1 MIPSLST
8 MDKPVEKP
16 KGVSKKTL
24 ALGASAAVVLLAGAF
39 AIPTARRWSKA
50 ERSVSGQQ
58 IRVGTVARGELLRDA
73 SAQGKIV
80 AALHP
85 TLFSPSQGIVT
96 LLVKAGSE
104 VKKGQPLARI
114 ESPELKSKLAQEKA
128 TLLSMESSLERQKIS
143 ARQASLKN
151 AQNVDLLEVK
161 LQAATRLLER
171 AQRTFDEGLLN
182 KTDYEK
188 AKDDL
193 KVAQLELEHARQ
205 ASKLDDET
213 AAFDVRDKEL
223 QVTRQ
228 ASISTEFQR
237 QMDQTNIVAPFD
249 GLVAS
254 VAVQDR
260 DAVIASQPILTVVN
274 LEKYEIEITLPENY
288 AADAQPGTAALID
301 YEGRPYPGKVTAIS
315 PEIKD
320 SQVKGTVVF
329 DGEAPQN
336 LRQSQRVSVRMVF
349 ERRPNVLKLPR
360 GPFLE
365 NGAGRSCYVL
375 ANGVATKRDIEVGAV
390 SVAEVEITK
399 GLSEGDKVI
408 VSDTSDFAGAR
419 TVLVR

>member
-1 MIPSLST
+1 MIPSISA

-16 KGVSKKTL
+16 RGVSKRTI
-24 ALGASAAVVLLAGAF
+24 ALVASGIVILVSAAF
-39 AIPTARRWSKA
+39 AIPTARRWSRA
-50 ERSVSGQQ
+50 ERSVAAHE
-58 IRVGTVARGELLRDA
+58 IRLGTVARGELLRDA
-73 SAQGKIV
+73 SAQGKVV

-96 LLVKAGSE
+96 LLVKAGAE

-114 ESPELKSKLAQEKA
+114 ESPELSSKLAQEKA
-128 TLLSMESSLERQKIS
+128 GLQSMESSFERQKIS
-143 ARQASLKN
+143 ARQQALKN

-193 KVAQLELEHARQ
+193 KVAQLELANAK
-205 ASKLDDET
+205 ASSRLDEET
-213 AAFDVRDKEL
+213 AAFDIRDREL

-228 ASISTEFQR
+228 ASIAAELTR
-237 QMDQTNIVAPFD
+237 QFGQTNIAAPFD

-260 DAVIASQPILTVVN
+260 DAVVASQPILTVVN
-274 LEKYEIEITLPENY
+274 LEKYEVEITLPENY
-288 AADAQPGTAALID
+288 AADVAPGTAALIA
-301 YEGRPYPGKVTAIS
+301 YEGREYPGKVTAIS

-320 SQVKGTVVF
+320 SQIKGTVVF
-329 DGEAPQN
+329 DGTSPQN

-349 ERRPNVLKLPR
+349 EKKPDVLKLPR

-365 NGAGRSCYVL
+365 SGAGRSAYVL
-375 ANGVATKRDIEVGAV
+375 VNGVATKRDIEVGAV
-390 SVAEVEITK
+390 SVSEVEVVK
-399 GLSEGDKVI
+399 GLAEGERVI
-408 VSDTSDFAGAR
+408 VSDTSEWNGAK

>member
-1 MIPSLST
+1 MIPSLSA

-16 KGVSKKTL
+16 KGVSKTTI
-24 ALGASAAVVLLAGAF
+24 AIGAAGIVILVSAAF
-39 AIPTARRWSKA
+39 AIPAARRWSRA
-50 ERSVSGQQ
+50 ERSVAAHE

-73 SAQGKIV
+73 SAQGKVV

-96 LLVKAGSE
+96 LLVKAGAE

-114 ESPELKSKLAQEKA
+114 ESPELSSKLAQERA
-128 TLLSMESSLERQKIS
+128 GLQSMESSLERQKIT
-143 ARQASLKN
+143 ARQQALKN

-193 KVAQLELEHARQ
+193 KVAQLELAN
-205 ASKLDDET
+205 AKTSSKLDEET
-213 AAFDVRDKEL
+213 AAFDIRDREL

-228 ASISTEFQR
+228 ASISTELTR
-237 QMDQTNIVAPFD
+237 QLGQTNIAAPFD

-254 VAVQDR
+254 VGVQDR
-260 DAVIASQPILTVVN
+260 DAVAASQPILTVVN
-274 LEKYEIEITLPENY
+274 LEKYEVEITLPENY
-288 AADAQPGTAALID
+288 AADVAPGTAALIA
-301 YEGRPYPGKVTAIS
+301 YEGREYPGKVTAIS
-315 PEIKD
+315 PEIRD
-320 SQVKGTVVF
+320 SQIKGTVVF
-329 DGEAPQN
+329 DGTSPQN

-349 ERRPNVLKLPR
+349 EKKPDVLKLPR

-365 NGAGRSCYVL
+365 SGAGRSAYVL

-390 SVAEVEITK
+390 SVSEVEVVK

-408 VSDTSDFAGAR
+408 VSDTSEWNGAK

>member
-1 MIPSLST
+1 
-8 MDKPVEKP
+8 MDKPVEKS
-16 KGVSKKTL
+16 KGLTKKTALL
-24 ALGASAAVVLLAGAF
+24 AAAGGVVLLSAAF
-39 AIPTARRWSKA
+39 AIPAARRWSRA
-50 ERSVSGQQ
+50 DRSVAAHE
-58 IRVGTVARGELLRDA
+58 IRVATVSRGELLRDA
-73 SAQGKIV
+73 AAQGRIV

-96 LLVKAGSE
+96 LLVKAGAE

-114 ESPELKSKLAQEKA
+114 DSPELSSKLAQEKA
-128 TLLSMESSLERQKIS
+128 TLLSMESSLDRQKIS
-143 ARQASLKN
+143 ARQAALKN
-151 AQNVDLLEVK
+151 AQNVDLLEVR

-193 KVAQLELEHARQ
+193 KIAQLELANAKEAT
-205 ASKLDDET
+205 KLDAET
-213 AAFDVRDKEL
+213 GAFDIRDKEL

-228 ASISTEFQR
+228 ASISSELQR
-237 QMDQTNIVAPFD
+237 QMDQTKIAAPFD
-249 GLVAS
+249 GIVAS

-260 DAVIASQPILTVVN
+260 DAVTLSQPILTVVN
-274 LEKYEIEITLPENY
+274 LEKYEVEITLPENY
-288 AADAQPGTAALID
+288 AADAQPGTAALIS
-301 YEGRPYPGKVTAIS
+301 YEGRDYPGKVTVIS

-329 DGEAPQN
+329 DGTSPQN

-349 ERRPNVLKLPR
+349 EKKPDVLKLPR

-365 NGAGRSCYVL
+365 NGAGRWAYVV
-375 ANGVATKRDIEVGAV
+375 ANGVATKRDIAVGVV
-390 SVAEVEITK
+390 SVSEVEVTK
-399 GLSEGDKVI
+399 GLKEGDQVI
-408 VSDTSDFAGAR
+408 VSDTSDLQGAK